1 MKDTR
6 DCIISAARHLFAQQ
20 GFHGTSVDSIAKKAG
35 VSKGALYWH
44 FSDKFE
50 LYRTVLVLEIERM
63 KDIFKLTF
71 EDATDVK
78 EFVRRRGMLIL
89 MAFEKDPE
97 TMLIWMDL
105 LIQAKRGKEEFKNMA
120 KDLASCIKKSMD
132 EGVCID
138 LADERQESVFLLLR
152 LVVFGLLSCQGSVL
166 DTDEAIDSW
175 KQIVDLVMRGDEQ

>member
-1 MKDTR
+1 
-6 DCIISAARHLFAQQ
+6 LFAQQ

-50 LYRTVLVLEIERM
+50 LYRTVLVLEIDRM
-63 KDIFKLTF
+63 
-71 EDATDVK
+71 
-78 EFVRRRGMLIL
+78 RGVLIL
-89 MAFEKDPE
+89 MAFEKNPE

-138 LADERQESVFLLLR
+138 LTDERQGSVFLLLR

-175 KQIVDLVMRGDEQ
+175 KQIVDLVMRGDE